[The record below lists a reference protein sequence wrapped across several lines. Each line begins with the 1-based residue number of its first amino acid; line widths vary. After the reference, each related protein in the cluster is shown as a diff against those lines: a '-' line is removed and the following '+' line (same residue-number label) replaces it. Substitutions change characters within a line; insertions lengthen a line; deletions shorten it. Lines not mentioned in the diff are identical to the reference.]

1 MTNDRQRK
9 QKQRRLI
16 PYEYEPVRQRIV
28 YLSELFFGG
37 DGHEMAFALGLKYRE
52 LAYVFEGRSKPTI
65 RLLAHIAAKLDVRTE
80 WLVCGVGPICRTPHD
95 IEGLQLPA
103 TLQSSFKLFDVIT
116 AANSQVP
123 RLQLPPESKSSDT
136 LPYVNAGWA
145 VYRARSHQKFV
156 GFFLGSTPFAYSSAY
171 DVLPFYQAGFAD
183 VLAVT
188 LSAVRYDLA
197 SSCRPAD
204 TDLNL
209 LALFAA
215 TRGIGYGEAISTAA
229 LPSCDPDLSV
239 LASAHRLGVPV
250 FVAAELGEVS
260 LHTAPSLR
268 GAELG
273 AAVGAA
279 AYVDLL
285 ALTECLQ
292 NFFSFPGGVAIL
304 AGEHVRWL
312 RLILQ
317 RMESLRSTVSE
328 QAGFTFVVFAAY
340 DSDLETLVHHH
351 GGHVIFLDHPTTAA
365 FTQLFQ
371 ICNDVYAGKISHEQ

>member
-1 MTNDRQRK
+1 MVNKRRQTPR
-9 QKQRRLI
+9 QRRLI

-28 YLSELFFGG
+28 YLNELFFGG
-37 DGHEMAFALGLKYRE
+37 DSREMTFALDLNHRE
-52 LAYVFEGRSKPTI
+52 LAYVFRGKSKPTI
-65 RLLAHIAAKLDVRTE
+65 RLLVHIAAKLDVRIE
-80 WLVCGVGPICRTPHD
+80 WLVYGTGSICRTPHD
-95 IEGLQLPA
+95 VEGLQLPA

-116 AANSQVP
+116 AANSQSP
-123 RLQLPPESKSSDT
+123 SLQLPPESKSSDT
-136 LPYVNAGWA
+136 TPYVNAGWA

-156 GFFLGSTPFAYSSAY
+156 GFFLGSTPFAYSAACA
-171 DVLPFYQAGFAD
+171 VLPFYQSGFAD

-188 LSAVRYDLA
+188 LSGVQHDLA
-197 SSCRPAD
+197 AGASPAN
-204 TDLNL
+204 TDLNS
-209 LALFAA
+209 LALIAA
-215 TRGIGYGEAISTAA
+215 TRGVGYGEAISTAA
-229 LPSCDPDLSV
+229 LPLCDGTLSV
-239 LASAHRLGVPV
+239 LAAVHRLGVPV
-250 FVAAELGEVS
+250 FVSAELGEVS

-285 ALTECLQ
+285 ALTACLQ
-292 NFFSFPGGVAIL
+292 NFFAAPGGVAIL
-304 AGEHVRWL
+304 AGEHVRWV

-317 RMESLRSTVSE
+317 RTESLRSTVSE

-340 DSDLETLVHHH
+340 DSDLETLIHHH

-371 ICNDVYAGKISHEQ
+371 TCNDVYAGKIPHEQ